1 MEQLGPLRQNVLKL
15 KITSPDDV
23 WLLSQI
29 ITAGDTVTGQTE
41 RKIKLGE
48 EKARVIK
55 RTITLSIRVEKV
67 EFAQGEHALR
77 VSGKI
82 LEGKEDIP
90 AGSYHTITL
99 EQQSVFSLAKS
110 TWPAYQLHRIKEATK
125 KTLPPVVMVVF
136 DREEAYVALLT
147 QQGIEMLAHLKGDVA
162 KKRLQTKAAAKTF
175 YATIIETMKEYDAQY
190 NPPWIILAS
199 PSFWKE
205 ELKKELTDAVL
216 KKKIIPATCSSV
228 DQGAFT
234 EVLARDETKTA
245 LAASRTAQEIKA
257 VELLLAD
264 IAKNGALAVYG
275 FKEVKAAIDAGA
287 VRELLITDSLLR
299 KYQEEGKYAVLD
311 ALLQAVDT
319 AQGKITIIS
328 SKHTGGKKLNGLG
341 GIAAFLRYKITH

>member
-1 MEQLGPLRQNVLKL
+1 MEQLTPLRQDTLKL

-29 ITAGDTVTGQTE
+29 ITSGDVVTGQTE

-48 EKARVIK
+48 EKTRVTK
-55 RTITLSIRVEKV
+55 RTITLSILVERV

-82 LEGKEDIP
+82 REGLEDIP

-99 EQQSVFSLAKS
+99 EQQSVFSLVKKS
-110 TWPAYQLHRIKEATK
+110 WPAYQLNRIKEATK
-125 KTLPPVVMVVF
+125 KTLPPLLIVVF
-136 DREEAYVALLT
+136 DREEAFVALLT
-147 QQGIEMLAHLKGDVA
+147 QQGVEVLAHLSGEVA
-162 KKRLQTKAAAKTF
+162 KKHVQTKAAVKSF
-175 YATIIETMKEYDAQY
+175 YATIIEAMKQYDVQY
-190 NPPWIILAS
+190 HPPWIILAS

-205 ELKKELTDAVL
+205 ELKKELTDAAL

-228 DQGAFT
+228 DQGAIT
-234 EVLARDETKTA
+234 EVLSRDETKTA

-264 IAKNGALAVYG
+264 IAKNSSLVVYG
-275 FKEVKAAIDAGA
+275 FKEVKSAGDAGA
-287 VRELLITDSLLR
+287 IRELLLTDTMLR

-311 ALLQAVDT
+311 AFLQAVD
-319 AQGKITIIS
+319 ASQGKITIIS
-328 SKHTGGKKLNGLG
+328 GQHAGGKKLNGLG
-341 GIAAFLRYKITH
+341 GIAAFLRYKF